1 MKTKEVKDFLK
12 NFFIKKQE
20 LDEWMEVFK
29 KKEVSTLSEQHLKML
44 KQHQHLSEILDIT
57 LKFLT
62 EEELKIIRMTY
73 IEQLTNIQ
81 LAESLNVSLSTASK
95 RKRESSMKLA
105 KKIQILIQQAA

>member
-1 MKTKEVKDFLK
+1 
-12 NFFIKKQE
+12 
-20 LDEWMEVFK
+20 
-29 KKEVSTLSEQHLKML
+29 ML

-95 RKRESSMKLA
+95 RKRDSSMKLA